1 MSYVRSIPALGTGFT
16 TVSGIVTIAD
26 SAYSNT
32 NTGTLNESN
41 FATVDQS
48 FPVGSI
54 IPFAILSGLPNNASA
69 GVWLACDGASVSTT
83 TYSDLFALTGY
94 GYGGSGGSFS
104 LPDLKERIPMG
115 VASGFTG
122 AGADRV
128 TLTSSTVISH
138 THTSTTTSAHTH
150 TWNDVYQS
158 GMAGVSTNT
167 AGGTNLSSD
176 NIDHGGRFTGYS
188 TPSYGVTDNDS
199 KGSGSAHNNLQP
211 SITVGYFIRAKKGT

>member
-176 NIDHGGRFTGYS
+176 NIDHGGRFTGYT
-188 TPSYGVTDNDS
+188 TPTYAVTDTDS

-211 SITVGYFIRAKKGT
+211 SITIGYFIRAKKGT

>member
-94 GYGGSGGSFS
+94 GYGGSGASFS

-128 TLTSSTVISH
+128 PLTSSTVISH
-138 THTSTTTSAHTH
+138 THGLSVITSAHTH
-150 TWNDVYQS
+150 TLNDLYQS
-158 GMAGVSTNT
+158 GQTSAHTNT
-167 AGGTNLSSD
+167 DGGTLLS
-176 NIDHGGRFTGYS
+176 NIGTGHARFTGYT
-188 TPSYGVTDNDS
+188 TPTYTVTDNDS
-199 KGSGSAHNNLQP
+199 KGSGFPHNNLQP

>member
-94 GYGGSGGSFS
+94 GYGGSGASFS

-128 TLTSSTVISH
+128 PLTSSTVISH

-150 TWNDVYQS
+150 TWNDLYQS
-158 GMAGVSTNT
+158 GQTSVYTNT
-167 AGGTNLSSD
+167 NGPTLMSNIGT
-176 NIDHGGRFTGYS
+176 DHGGRNTGYI
-188 TPSYGVTDNDS
+188 TPTYSVTDNDS